1 MAKGA
6 SVSAAMADL
15 DQEDAAPT
23 TANMSSKKELL
34 STVLKRTSEW
44 FASFLFVLS
53 NGFTGFVLKQS
64 EIMSVIFYVWWTFLE
79 EKLGGRKIEDGIL

>member
-1 MAKGA
+1 LHLSLSLRLQASSSTLCEEMTMAKGA

-34 STVLKRTSEW
+34 STALKRTSEW
-44 FASFLFVLS
+44 FDFFLFCL
-53 NGFTGFVLKQS
+53 
-64 EIMSVIFYVWWTFLE
+64 I
-79 EKLGGRKIEDGIL
+79 